1 MHPSL
6 KDRVKSIEPKTPPP
20 KASKPAAAAVTE
32 EKEKPRPKP
41 NDVECYYDA
50 SKKTY
55 WTRNAHDEWH
65 ELTQSNLKLLL
76 RSHGYAT
83 DAFAKNDLNLAEAK
97 ILKIT
102 QENGVHFAGPLAGY
116 PSGIHEVAG
125 NRVLVTRGPKLI
137 EPVRGASP
145 TLRDFFRQLLGKQWP
160 TFYGWL
166 KSARQSL
173 MSGAPWRPGQALAI
187 AGPAGC
193 GKSLC
198 QNLITEML
206 GGRIGKPY
214 RYMAGLTTFNADLLA
229 AEHLMIEDDPS
240 SFDIRTRKFF
250 GSQLKIMT
258 VNRTQSHHSKG
269 RDAIT
274 LTPYSRIS
282 ITLND
287 EPDSLM
293 VLPPIDDDLADKII
307 LLKADVVTFPYK
319 EGDDKGYRR
328 YWSTLIDELPAFLY
342 NLDRWEIPPAI
353 RDKRFGVKAFHNEE
367 LLGKLD
373 SQSPENHLWEMIEVA
388 GIVSK
393 NGGWWRG
400 SARELRVSLVQVLGP
415 AEVDSALKF
424 KTAAGTYLER
434 LSKKRPDEVQKLSSN
449 HGNAVW
455 QIKTK
460 AEG

>member
-1 MHPSL
+1 MNPKLKQRLGKIPQKPCDWDKPKKPS
-6 KDRVKSIEPKTPPP
+6 
-20 KASKPAAAAVTE
+20 PATE
-32 EKEKPRPKP
+32 EVAAPRQKP

-55 WTRNAHDEWH
+55 WTRNAYDEWH
-65 ELTQSNLKLLL
+65 ELTQANLKLLL

-83 DAFAKNDLNLAEAK
+83 DLFDKKDLNLAEGK
-97 ILKIT
+97 ILRIT

-116 PSGIHEVAG
+116 PTGIHEVSG

-137 EPVRGASP
+137 EPKRGASP

-160 TFYGWL
+160 TFFGWL
-166 KSARQSL
+166 KSARVSL
-173 MSGAPWRPGQALAI
+173 MGGAPWRPGQALCI
-187 AGPAGC
+187 AGPADC

-214 RYMAGLTTFNADLLA
+214 RYMAGLTTFNSDLLA

-240 SFDIRTRKFF
+240 SFDIRTRKYF
-250 GSQLKIMT
+250 GSQLKNMT

-274 LTPYSRIS
+274 LTPFSRIT

-293 VLPPIDDDLADKII
+293 VLPPIDEDLADKII
-307 LLKADVVTFPYK
+307 LLKASMVTFPYRAGYH
-319 EGDDKGYRR
+319 EGYRR
-328 YWSTLIDELPAFLY
+328 YWKTLVDELPAFLW
-342 NLDRWEIPPAI
+342 NLDRWEIPDEL
-353 RDKRFGVKAFHNEE
+353 RCKRFGVLYYHHPE

-373 SQSPENHLWEMIEVA
+373 SQSPELRLWEMIVTA
-388 GIVSK
+388 GLFE
-393 NGGWWRG
+393 NAGEEFMGT
-400 SARELRVSLVQVLGP
+400 A
-415 AEVDSALKF
+415 ADLKF
-424 KTAAGTYLER
+424 ALEAKLGKPEVESVLKFSTAAGVYLAR
-434 LSKKRPDEVQKLSSN
+434 LATKKKGHVKQFAKSGEITTWSIRRHAK
-449 HGNAVW
+449 
-455 QIKTK
+455 
-460 AEG
+460 